1 MTVNKRSMAGRLGE
15 AAAILMTVLFHWV
28 VFYFIIINSF
38 KPKSEA
44 AKLSLELPKN
54 WNLIEN
60 YRYILE
66 YNNHIFLISLWNS
79 VKLTALSLSAL
90 VVVASMAAFVI
101 QRRNDRI
108 TRMSHSLILAGLIV
122 PPSVI
127 PTYWM
132 LTKLHVAGTL
142 PGLILVEIATLF
154 PFSTMLYKGYI
165 AGLPREID
173 EAAVIDGCGPGK
185 LFFYIVFPLLKPIT
199 ATIVI
204 LRSVVVYNDFINPLY
219 YMSGSKNTT
228 VQLCV
233 YLFQS
238 AFTTDWGH
246 LFAAVVIVSMP
257 PLILYLFLNKQIL
270 KGMTMGAVK
279 G

>member
-1 MTVNKRSMAGRLGE
+1 MIRNRSMISRIGE
-15 AAAILMTVLFHWV
+15 AAAVLATILFHWV
-28 VFYFIIINSF
+28 VFYFIIINSC
-38 KPKSEA
+38 KPKREA
-44 AKLSLELPKN
+44 AQLSVGLPKE

-60 YRYILE
+60 YLYIFQ
-66 YNNHIFLISLWNS
+66 YNDHIFLRSLWNS
-79 VKLTALSLSAL
+79 VKLTVISLTIL
-90 VVVASMAAFVI
+90 ILVASMAAFVI

-108 TRMSHSLILAGLIV
+108 TRMSHNLILAGLIV

-142 PGLILVEIATLF
+142 PGLVLVEVATLF
-154 PFSTMLYKGYI
+154 PFSTMLYKGYV
-165 AGLPREID
+165 ASLPREID
-173 EAAVIDGCGPGK
+173 EAAIIDGCSPAR
-185 LFFYIVFPLLKPIT
+185 LFFHIVFPLVKPIT

-204 LRSVVVYNDFINPLY
+204 LRSVVVYNDFTNPLY

-257 PLILYLFLNKQIL
+257 PLLLYLFLNKQIL

>member
-1 MTVNKRSMAGRLGE
+1 MVQKKSLAARIGEIVAVLSTV
-15 AAAILMTVLFHWV
+15 VLHWII
-28 VFYFIIINSF
+28 FYFIIINSF
-38 KPKSEA
+38 KPKKEA
-44 AKLSLELPKN
+44 ARLSIGLPKE
-54 WNLIEN
+54 WNLAEN
-60 YRYILE
+60 YKYIFE
-66 YNNHIFLISLWNS
+66 YNDHVFLLSLWNS
-79 VKLTALSLSAL
+79 VKLTVLSIGILILVSA
-90 VVVASMAAFVI
+90 MAAFVI
-101 QRRNDRI
+101 QRRNDRV

-142 PGLILVEIATLF
+142 PGLVLVEIATLF

-165 AGLPREID
+165 AGLPKEID
-173 EAAVIDGCGPGK
+173 EAAIIDGCGAVK
-185 LFFYIVFPLLKPIT
+185 LFFHIIFPLLKPIT
-199 ATIVI
+199 ATIII
-204 LRSVVVYNDFINPLY
+204 LRSVVVYNDFSNPLY

-246 LFAAVVIVSMP
+246 LFAAVVTVSLP

-270 KGMTMGAVK
+270 EGMTMGSVK